1 MDKLVDNLYNLS
13 LSLDSSARSLYET
26 ERQDAAKLF
35 HSLMDKVDAAFGIE
49 FHEKLYDAVME
60 YLAAEQYRAFYLGL
74 RLGLQLHTL

>member
-1 MDKLVDNLYNLS
+1 MDKLVDHLYNLS
-13 LSLDSSARSLYET
+13 LSLDNSARSLYES

-35 HSLMDKVDAAFGIE
+35 QSLMEKTDTQLR
-49 FHEKLYDAVME
+49 EKLHDAVME

>member
-35 HSLMDKVDAAFGIE
+35 QSLMEKTDTQLR
-49 FHEKLYDAVME
+49 EKLHDAGME
-60 YLAAEQYRAFYLGL
+60 YLAAEQYHAFYLGL
-74 RLGLQLHTL
+74 RLGLQLHAL